1 MKGSHA
7 ALQDFLVNLSTAQQE
22 QAWTKITEAL
32 TQFDGPNGFETPG
45 EVLIAVG
52 TK

>member
-1 MKGSHA
+1 MKGSSA
-7 ALQDFLVNLSTAQQE
+7 ALQDLMADLSKADRE
-22 QAWTKITEAL
+22 QAWAEITQAMA
-32 TQFDGPNGFETPG
+32 QFDGPNGFEAPG